1 MRGNV
6 KEIARGRLW
15 LEMKY
20 YDNET
25 LITKD
30 KLINNWYIELSKL
43 IKSNLTRIESK
54 EQKEYVSKSLID
66 VVKNGYKLLG

>member
-1 MRGNV
+1 MRENV

>member
-1 MRGNV
+1 MRVNV

>member
-1 MRGNV
+1 MWRKFIV
-6 KEIARGRLW
+6 TFSRIRD
-15 LEMKY
+15 
-20 YDNET
+20 DNET

>member
-1 MRGNV
+1 MRENV

-30 KLINNWYIELSKL
+30 KLINDWYIELSKW
-43 IKSNLTRIESK
+43 IKSNLTRIENK
-54 EQKEYVSKSLID
+54 EQKEMLASH
-66 VVKNGYKLLG
+66 

>member
-1 MRGNV
+1 MRENV

-30 KLINNWYIELSKL
+30 KLINDWYIELSKW
-43 IKSNLTRIESK
+43 IKSNLTRIE
-54 EQKEYVSKSLID
+54 I
-66 VVKNGYKLLG
+66 KNKKNMLASH